1 MNFIQKVKQ
10 KYREMT
16 TTVSAL
22 NILIVLGFLMLYYSV
37 FRMVYIMPRTETERL
52 YYTVNYDKG
61 EYQLIEGFSSPIINS
76 RQLENYVNRI
86 VMTIYNYDAINYQE
100 HYRDIVST
108 LFKREAWQPFVEK
121 VYPRLETI
129 KQSGISVSAVPL
141 ASVQI
146 NRFGYV
152 GKDFL
157 FEVSVPIKI
166 TYSSKQGNY
175 NEDTLIRLSL
185 LRVPTSTHITGLQIL
200 SLKESKF
207 DLREVYK
214 VPEIK

>member
-1 MNFIQKVKQ
+1 MNFTQKIKR

-16 TTVSAL
+16 TTISAL
-22 NILIVLGFLMLYYSV
+22 NLLIVISFVMFCYSI
-37 FRMVYIMPRTETERL
+37 FRMFYIIPRDETERL
-52 YYTVNYDKG
+52 YYTINYDNN

-86 VMTIYNYDAINYQE
+86 VMTIYNYDALNYQE
-100 HYRDIVST
+100 HYRDVVST
-108 LFKREAWQPFVEK
+108 LFKKEAWQPFVEK
-121 VYPRLETI
+121 VYPRLEII
-129 KQSGISVSAVPL
+129 KQSGVSVSSVPL
-141 ASVQI
+141 SNVQI

-152 GKDFL
+152 GKDFI
-157 FEVSVPIKI
+157 FEVSLPIKI

-207 DLREVYK
+207 DLSEVYK
-214 VPEIK
+214 VPEIN

>member
-1 MNFIQKVKQ
+1 MNLTQKLKR

-16 TTVSAL
+16 TTISAL
-22 NILIVLGFLMLYYSV
+22 NILIVLSFVMFCYSI
-37 FRMVYIMPRTETERL
+37 FRMVYIIPRDETERL
-52 YYTVNYDKG
+52 YYTINYDNN

-86 VMTIYNYDAINYQE
+86 VMTIYNYDALNYQE
-100 HYRDIVST
+100 HYRDVVST
-108 LFKREAWQPFVEK
+108 LFKKEAWQPFVEK
-121 VYPRLETI
+121 VYPRLEII
-129 KQSGISVSAVPL
+129 KQSGVSVSSVPL
-141 ASVQI
+141 SNVQI

-152 GKDFL
+152 GKDFI
-157 FEVSVPIKI
+157 FEVSLPIKI

-207 DLREVYK
+207 DLSEVYK
-214 VPEIK
+214 VPEIN

>member
-22 NILIVLGFLMLYYSV
+22 NILIVIGFLMLCYSV

-76 RQLENYVNRI
+76 KQLENYVNRI

-121 VYPRLETI
+121 VYPRLET
-129 KQSGISVSAVPL
+129 
-141 ASVQI
+141 I

>member
-1 MNFIQKVKQ
+1 MNFTQKLKR

-16 TTVSAL
+16 TTISAL
-22 NILIVLGFLMLYYSV
+22 NLLIVISFVMFCYSI
-37 FRMVYIMPRTETERL
+37 FRMVYIIPRDETERL
-52 YYTVNYDKG
+52 YYTINYDNN

-86 VMTIYNYDAINYQE
+86 VMTIYNYDALNYQE
-100 HYRDIVST
+100 HYRDVVST
-108 LFKREAWQPFVEK
+108 LFKKEAWQPFVEK
-121 VYPRLETI
+121 VYPRLEII
-129 KQSGISVSAVPL
+129 KQSGVSVSSVPL
-141 ASVQI
+141 SNVQI

-152 GKDFL
+152 GKDFI
-157 FEVSVPIKI
+157 FEVSLPIKI

-207 DLREVYK
+207 DLSEVYK
-214 VPEIK
+214 VPEIN